1 MKNWHEENRHERTWN
16 NLAMFESPWNVNKQ
30 TWLTIVIRCLD
41 AAKRNT
47 PQRIFYY
54 AYYASEFTNADKYE
68 REMDRTCRVTLWSI
82 TIAGIVHWQ
91 FWVIRRYDEDA
102 GDWSMVVGW
111 DWMNLFD
118 LSRARATI
126 SIKRRVDNRNFYGFL
141 IIMGNEI
148 CLSNVIDLK
157 KI

>member
-1 MKNWHEENRHERTWN
+1 
-16 NLAMFESPWNVNKQ
+16 MFESPWNVNEQ

-68 REMDRTCRVTLWSI
+68 IEREMDRTCRVTLWSI

-102 GDWSMVVGW
+102 GDWSVVVGW

-118 LSRARATI
+118 LSRLRATI
-126 SIKRRVDNRNFYGFL
+126 SIKRRVNRNFYDFFDRCGKRS
-141 IIMGNEI
+141 
-148 CLSNVIDLK
+148 LSDIVDLRK
-157 KI
+157 FS